1 MFKKLPNS
9 TRKFIRLEKARI
21 RRQFLD
27 YKNQKE
33 AIENMYKKVLNQP
46 IVRKVE
52 EIEPVKLEKKPQ
64 EQQNKKTTQKPKTK
78 NKKQKVHKNKKGKK

>member
-27 YKNQKE
+27 YKSQKE

-46 IVRKVE
+46 IVKKAG
-52 EIEPVKLEKKPQ
+52 EIEPAKLEKTPP
-64 EQQNKKTTQKPKTK
+64 EQQKKKIAQKPKTK
-78 NKKQKVHKNKKGKK
+78 SKKQKVHKNKKGKK